1 MTPEQI
7 DRIVY
12 KTNYTTIDP
21 TVTFQGKPMPALTT
35 LLHRICHNDPKQF
48 EEATRI
54 VDLFIRKAIA
64 VTVEVIHEQA

>member
-7 DRIVY
+7 DSIVDRV
-12 KTNYTTIDP
+12 NYNTIDP
-21 TVTFQGKPMPALTT
+21 TVLFKGGPVPALTT
-35 LLHRICHNDPKQF
+35 LLHRVCLNDPKQF